1 MRRGLLSDYDA
12 GLGFSNKIKTPHKPC
27 NTPAGGSWPRQPPQP
42 PPPSLRRDWWFPLP
56 LKLPVAPA
64 LQYPL
69 GQSQRPPEEGGGACR
84 HGSAADAPAAFL
96 IGRFKSPGGEGRSE
110 ARRGAGQWRERD
122 AAARRERSRARVGTA
137 RPAAAARAEGEGR
150 GLGTGG
156 RGYSAVGGASRVVGG
171 ACGGVG
177 GAGMARVDLMALAPA
192 VSPLLLCLPLSVK
205 NMFLRVEIRSLFGFR
220 QSFCY
225 CFV

>member
-1 MRRGLLSDYDA
+1 M
-12 GLGFSNKIKTPHKPC
+12 
-27 NTPAGGSWPRQPPQP
+27 
-42 PPPSLRRDWWFPLP
+42 
-56 LKLPVAPA
+56 
-64 LQYPL
+64 
-69 GQSQRPPEEGGGACR
+69 
-84 HGSAADAPAAFL
+84 
-96 IGRFKSPGGEGRSE
+96 
-110 ARRGAGQWRERD
+110 
-122 AAARRERSRARVGTA
+122 GTA

-171 ACGGVG
+171 ASGGVG
-177 GAGMARVDLMALAPA
+177 GAGVARVDLMALAPA